1 MNDVTWFGLG
11 VALTAIA
18 CLVVMR
24 LAGARKGSAGGEPPQ
39 GEATVATRAPG
50 NRLEA
55 GVQRGTHD
63 VLERLSEG
71 VLVLDDRL
79 MPTFANSA
87 ARSLLGLRG
96 TTLPPRLPSE
106 EVRSLAAQAL
116 AQQARVEDVVGI
128 WFPTHSTLR
137 VRVEPLDASGDLL
150 VVLQD
155 VTEEVNTQRIRREF
169 VSHASHELKSPVAGL
184 QALAEAVRRAVDDD
198 PAAAG
203 RFADRLT
210 FEANR
215 LGRLIADLLDLSKLE
230 DPPSA
235 SSETVDLSSTA
246 RAVVAEID
254 GEARAKKLSL
264 QVEIQPSVLVKG
276 DEAQLAVMIRNLLDN
291 AIRYTDEGGRVAIE
305 VRTEATDATIC
316 VTDDGIG
323 IPLEAQPR
331 VFERF
336 YRVDKARSR
345 DRGGTG
351 LGLAIVK
358 HVAESHGG
366 KVELRSELGRG
377 STFIARF
384 PAAEVQ
390 VQITSVAG

>member
-1 MNDVTWFGLG
+1 M
-11 VALTAIA
+11 
-18 CLVVMR
+18 
-24 LAGARKGSAGGEPPQ
+24 
-39 GEATVATRAPG
+39 
-50 NRLEA
+50 
-55 GVQRGTHD
+55 
-63 VLERLSEG
+63 
-71 VLVLDDRL
+71 LDDRL

-87 ARSLLGLRG
+87 ARFLLGLRG

-106 EVRSLAAQAL
+106 EVRALAARAL
-116 AQQARVEDVVGI
+116 VEEARVEDVVGI
-128 WFPTHSTLR
+128 WFPRHSTLR
-137 VRVEPLDASGDLL
+137 VRVEPLGGTRELL

-203 RFADRLT
+203 RFAERMS

-215 LGRLIADLLDLSKLE
+215 LGRLIGDLLDLSKLE

-246 RAVVAEID
+246 RAVVAEVD
-254 GEARAKKLSL
+254 GETVAKKVELHA
-264 QVEIQPSVLVKG
+264 EIQPSVLVNG
-276 DEAQLAVMIRNLLDN
+276 DEAQLRVLIRNLLDN
-291 AIRYTDEGGRVAIE
+291 AIRYTDEGGKVNIE
-305 VRTEATDATIC
+305 VRTEGDDATLC

-323 IPLEAQPR
+323 IPLEAQSR

-366 KVELRSELGRG
+366 IVELRSELGRG

-384 PAAEVQ
+384 PAAKEQ
-390 VQITSVAG
+390 TEIRSVAG

>member
-1 MNDVTWFGLG
+1 MWFVLG
-11 VALTAIA
+11 AALAAVGCLLAI
-18 CLVVMR
+18 R
-24 LAGARKGSAGGEPPQ
+24 LLRPVSPPRGNLQAHQAGAVVQGPDGQVVAGS
-39 GEATVATRAPG
+39 R
-50 NRLEA
+50 
-55 GVQRGTHD
+55 D
-63 VLERLSEG
+63 ILERLSEG

-79 MPTFANSA
+79 TPTFANSA

-96 TTLPPRLPSE
+96 TSLPPRLPSE
-106 EVRSLAAQAL
+106 EVRAVADRAL
-116 AQQARVEDVVGI
+116 AEQSRIEDVVGI
-128 WFPTHSTLR
+128 WFPRHSMLR
-137 VRVEPLDASGDLL
+137 VRAEPLRGTGELL

-198 PAAAG
+198 PTAAG
-203 RFADRLT
+203 RFAERLS
-210 FEANR
+210 FEASR
-215 LGRLIADLLDLSKLE
+215 LGRLIGDLLDLSKLE

-235 SSETVDLSSTA
+235 LLETVDLSSTA
-246 RAVVAEID
+246 RAVVAELD
-254 GEARAKKLSL
+254 GESRGKKVELRA
-264 QVEIQPSVLVKG
+264 ETQPSALVNG
-276 DEAQLAVMIRNLLDN
+276 DEAQLRVLIRNLLDN
-291 AIRYTDEGGRVAIE
+291 AIRYTDEGGKITIE
-305 VRTEATDATIC
+305 VGAEGDDVSVC
-316 VTDDGIG
+316 VTDNGIG
-323 IPLEAQPR
+323 IPLEAQSR

-366 KVELRSELGRG
+366 RVELRSELGRG

-384 PAAEVQ
+384 PAAKGQPE
-390 VQITSVAG
+390 ISSVAG